1 MTDHPFHITIK
12 ATDPRG
18 KVTYTTKGGD
28 TLEEA
33 RHAAVRWGV
42 AYYLYD
48 NGHITGDKKAFIA
61 ASEAN
66 KLRDGGDRLEY
77 DGFVFELMDAPE
89 LAGV

>member
-1 MTDHPFHITIK
+1 MADHPFHITIK
-12 ATDPRG
+12 ATDPKG
-18 KVTYTTKGGD
+18 EVTYTTKGGN

-48 NGHITGDKKAFIA
+48 NGHITGQHSAKIA
-61 ASEAN
+61 AEQADRMN
-66 KLRDGGDRLEY
+66 KEGRVEY
-77 DGFVFELMDAPE
+77 DGFTFEFTDAPE